1 MIYIGNDIVE
11 NARISRLIN
20 IYNSKFLN
28 KIFSLEEIKL
38 SINKKN
44 FHIHCSGKFAAK
56 EASAKA
62 LMSSGLID
70 KVSLK
75 DIEIL
80 NKENGA
86 PFVKLNNM
94 RLEKIKD
101 FKISISHI
109 NQYASAIA
117 LLELFD

>member
-11 NARISRLIN
+11 NARIARLIN
-20 IYNSKFLN
+20 IYSTKFLN
-28 KIFSLEEIKL
+28 KIFSSKEIK

-44 FHIHCSGKFAAK
+44 FHIHYSGKFAAK

-62 LMSSGLID
+62 LMSSGLI
-70 KVSLK
+70 KRVSLK

-80 NKENGA
+80 NRKNGA
-86 PFVKLNNM
+86 PFIVLNNI

-101 FKISISHI
+101 FKISISHT

-117 LLELFD
+117 LLELLD